1 MKNFIL
7 LSTLTLTFFI
17 FISSCS
23 YTKEENSY
31 VNRGNAKYDLQDF
44 RGAIQDYSK
53 AIELDPSYAVA
64 YFNRGN
70 AKYDLQD
77 YIGAIQDYSKAIEL
91 DPSYFKAYYNR
102 GITKYFLNDIDGAC
116 LDWSKAGELGYYDA
130 YDRIKEYCN

>member
-53 AIELDPSYAVA
+53 AIELDPSYA
-64 YFNRGN
+64 
-70 AKYDLQD
+70 
-77 YIGAIQDYSKAIEL
+77 
-91 DPSYFKAYYNR
+91 KAYYNR
-102 GITKYFLNDIDGAC
+102 GDTKYFLNDIDGAC